1 MAKEKDFYKEAG
13 LNVEIKN
20 FDFSINVTKDVSEG
34 KVDFGIAR
42 ETLISE
48 KLNNFHNIVA
58 LYPLFQ
64 ISPLILITKKDSKID
79 SIKDFPNKKIMLS
92 NNDSS
97 QA

>member
-13 LNVEIKN
+13 LNVEIRN

-64 ISPLILITKKDSKID
+64 ISPLILITKID